1 MVPLPRHRLH
11 PGRALSLPVP
21 AVSPILV
28 VGSVAL
34 DSIETPFETRNDLL
48 GGAAAHFSIAASL
61 FAPVRLVAVIGR
73 DFPEDRLEVLRRR
86 DIDLAGLSVA
96 DGPSFRWRGR
106 YHLDMDHRDTLD
118 LQLGVFADFRP
129 ELPPGWGDTPVTFL
143 ANIDPDLQ
151 LHVLDQANGTHLTA
165 CDTIEHWIFEKRDK
179 VDEMLSRVDLVF
191 MNEDEAR
198 LYAGTP
204 NLHRAAEMILD
215 RGCRAALIKKG
226 ENGSLVVRRL
236 PGGGTETFVCSA
248 YPAEEVVDPTGAG
261 DAFAGGVMGVLAAT
275 RSSDLGE
282 LRRAVRVGTIL
293 ASYNV
298 EGFGPQALE
307 KVGMDD
313 VLARYRHV
321 KEMEALP
328 D

>member
-1 MVPLPRHRLH
+1 M
-11 PGRALSLPVP
+11 G

-34 DSIETPFETRNDLL
+34 DSVETPFESRDDLL

-61 FAPVRLVAVIGR
+61 FAPVRLVAVIGK
-73 DFPEDRLEVLRRR
+73 DFPDEKLQVLRGR
-86 DIDLAGLSVA
+86 DIDLAGLAVA

-106 YHLDMDHRDTLD
+106 YHLDMDHRDTID
-118 LQLGVFADFRP
+118 LQLGVFGDFRP
-129 ELPPGWGDTPVTFL
+129 ELPPGWGDTPVCFL

-151 LHVLDQANGTHLTA
+151 LHVLEQARGARLTA
-165 CDTIEHWIFEKRDK
+165 CDTIEHWIVEKRDK

-204 NLHRAAEMILD
+204 NLHLAASAILD

-226 ENGSLVVRRL
+226 ENGVLVVRRRAD
-236 PGGGTETFVCSA
+236 GSRETFVCSA
-248 YPAEEVVDPTGAG
+248 YPLEEVVDPTGAG

-275 RSSDLGE
+275 GDYGLDN
-282 LRRAVRVGTIL
+282 LRQAVATGTVV
-293 ASYNV
+293 ASFAV
-298 EGFGPQALE
+298 EGFGPAGIETLELAALDPRYDAIRE
-307 KVGMDD
+307 MSS
-313 VLARYRHV
+313 LPAR
-321 KEMEALP
+321 
-328 D
+328 